1 MSIYPPVPNSQPSS
15 RSRLLAHWRRQI
27 RQWGLGPED
36 DAGLTLIECLAAI
49 IVVGFIGA
57 AIAPV
62 LVISV
67 ATRIQ
72 NQKAEQALALAQ
84 SEIDF
89 VRTLLERGG
98 DLSAAPLP
106 PEVAGLANNE
116 VASADGPNSPP
127 PEATKR
133 DRYPTVYQA
142 RLVDIDGDGE
152 DDFGVQ
158 VYRTPASG
166 SDDNLAFT
174 MGVRVYDIAAINAAT
189 GNLDTRQASIGLAS
203 SQGDRSEQPLA
214 TLYTTVASGED
225 RQALCNFVDYLGF
238 EDGSNLYDKP
248 TGCPG
253 AEPAEEEEEEP
264 EPTP

>member
-72 NQKAEQALALAQ
+72 SQKAEQALALAQ
-84 SEIDF
+84 SEVDF
-89 VRTLLERGG
+89 VRTLLERDEITEA
-98 DLSAAPLP
+98 DLPAA
-106 PEVAGLANNE
+106 VTGLANNA
-116 VASADGPNSPP
+116 VATADGPNQPDPSG
-127 PEATKR
+127 
-133 DRYPTVYQA
+133 DRYPATFTNA

-152 DDFGVQ
+152 NDFGVQ
-158 VYRTPASG
+158 VYRTETAG
-166 SDDNLAFT
+166 TGEILAFT

-253 AEPAEEEEEEP
+253 AEPAEEEEE
-264 EPTP
+264 